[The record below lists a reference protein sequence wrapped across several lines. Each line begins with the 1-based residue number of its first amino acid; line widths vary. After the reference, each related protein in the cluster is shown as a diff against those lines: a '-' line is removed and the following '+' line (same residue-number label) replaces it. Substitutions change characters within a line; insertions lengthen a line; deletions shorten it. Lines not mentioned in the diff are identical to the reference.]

1 MQRLSFDASGVPYR
15 VARLKPRIKTL
26 DKKWTSWICRG
37 RGLSLSLLL
46 IGQIHRGSVFWLVIA
61 FFLAITSVVCGF
73 TFNSFHQRLFYFT
86 SIRTFNKF
94 LSLLGIMLF
103 PVNPAPPTRVLHVD
117 ALVLSAHA
125 RVSLPVPSLSRVW
138 LSPVAHVHLRLNTWD
153 AVADPA
159 WSRPLH
165 TDGGGGE
172 RPAAAEGQ
180 LDTFNL
186 QIISHSSALTE
197 RLARMLMTQTDARSH
212 HIITGLTTSR

>member
-125 RVSLPVPSLSRVW
+125 RVSLPVPSLSRVIE
-138 LSPVAHVHLRLNTWD
+138 SGRTCPSAPQHLRCRRRPCLKPT
-153 AVADPA
+153 PA
-159 WSRPLH
+159 HRWRRWR
-165 TDGGGGE
+165 T
-172 RPAAAEGQ
+172 ACCCW
-180 LDTFNL
+180 
-186 QIISHSSALTE
+186 
-197 RLARMLMTQTDARSH
+197 RSVRH
-212 HIITGLTTSR
+212 V